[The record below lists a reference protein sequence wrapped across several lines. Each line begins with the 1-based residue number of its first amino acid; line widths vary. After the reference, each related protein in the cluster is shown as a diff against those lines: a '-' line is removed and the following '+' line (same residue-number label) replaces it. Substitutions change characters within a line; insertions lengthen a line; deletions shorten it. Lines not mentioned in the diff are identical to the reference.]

1 MNTSRLRAATTAG
14 AIYFAVVFSIAF
26 VLGVIRT
33 LVLAPKLGA
42 MMAIA
47 IEVPIVLVVSWLA
60 CRACLRRFPV
70 PPAMPDRAWMGLAA
84 FALLICAELLLSIL
98 MTDRSV
104 AEFFAAFAQPEQKLG
119 LAGQVA
125 FALVPVIQALLPP
138 RGQPSG

>member
-1 MNTSRLRAATTAG
+1 VNTGRIRAATTGG

-33 LVLAPKLGA
+33 LVLAPRLGA
-42 MMAIA
+42 MTSIA
-47 IEVPIVLVVSWLA
+47 IEVPILLVVSWFA
-60 CRACLRRFPV
+60 CHACLRRFPV
-70 PPAMPDRAWMGLAA
+70 RPATPDRAWMGMVA

-98 MTDRSV
+98 MTDRSI
-104 AEFFAAFAQPEQKLG
+104 ADFFAAFAQPEQKLG